1 MKAIKS
7 IAVLG
12 AAAGVLV
19 AGAGAAAAYDGN
31 VLERSGK
38 RLHIGNDSGAQGAAI
53 GSPGVGS
60 GNLTQVV
67 TTAQTNACGNAT
79 SAAAGILNPSF
90 GNSCTN
96 S

>member
-53 GSPGVGS
+53 GSPGMGS
-60 GNLTQVV
+60 GNLTQVSPRRRPTPV
-67 TTAQTNACGNAT
+67 AT
-79 SAAAGILNPSF
+79 PRPPRPAILNPSF